1 MRWMKCSLV
10 VLLATTAVGACDDT
24 TGGDN
29 TGRADVFMAKA
40 AVSSAAAVYAA
51 DYVASSMG
59 IINLSQIDSLYFTVT
74 SVSALKQSA
83 DTSENSGGW
92 ETIQLADSGGRRI
105 NLMNLSPTDSIR
117 LARGDIEAGTYKN
130 IRLTFDSITGR
141 VILNEDVTVGT
152 QTFLAG
158 TAYPLRVPSGILK
171 IQGVTFTVAE
181 DSLSKVN
188 LVFDAAQSVDR
199 IVATGSGV
207 LQISP
212 VIHKR

>member
-10 VLLATTAVGACDDT
+10 VLLATTSVVACDDT

-40 AVSSAAAVYAA
+40 AVQSAAVTFAA

-59 IINLSQIDSLYFTVT
+59 IINLSQVDSLYFTVT
-74 SVSALKQSA
+74 SVSALRQSA
-83 DTSENSGGW
+83 DTAENSGGW
-92 ETIQLADSGGRRI
+92 ETIQLADSGGKRI
-105 NLMNLSPTDSIR
+105 NLMNLASTDSIR

-141 VILNEDVTVGT
+141 VILKENVTVGE